1 MVSNSTM
8 PRTNQVLN
16 SLLEEAVLIS
26 EELYVAL
33 SYEDGCPVEGNGVG
47 RKVID
52 RAQETYSELNGKG
65 FSYDDSRL
73 EEEVAKKKE
82 EFHNDATIRK
92 ISEQCE
98 ADKIQFQVEVLQGNV
113 PDVAINASIRL
124 EATSVILDK
133 RMKKYKEDFIES
145 LYCTLLIMKR
155 DNTMQQTKGS
165 TAL

>member
-1 MVSNSTM
+1 MEEDAAYM
-8 PRTNQVLN
+8 KKLYEYGEQLN
-16 SLLEEAVLIS
+16 NAKDKS
-26 EELYVAL
+26 
-33 SYEDGCPVEGNGVG
+33 GNGVG

-52 RAQETYSELNGKG
+52 RVQETYSELNGKG
-65 FSYDDSRL
+65 FAYDGEKTLFTLGSLARNKLKFTVVLKDVTRQHFERDSRL

-133 RMKKYKEDFIES
+133 S
-145 LYCTLLIMKR
+145 VPLSNL
-155 DNTMQQTKGS
+155 
-165 TAL
+165 

>member
-1 MVSNSTM
+1 M

-26 EELYVAL
+26 EELYDCLCLLGMIYSHIMLEQVAL
-33 SYEDGCPVEGNGVG
+33 SYEDGCPVE
-47 RKVID
+47 
-52 RAQETYSELNGKG
+52 
-65 FSYDDSRL
+65 DSRL

-133 RMKKYKEDFIES
+133 S
-145 LYCTLLIMKR
+145 VPLSNL
-155 DNTMQQTKGS
+155 
-165 TAL
+165 